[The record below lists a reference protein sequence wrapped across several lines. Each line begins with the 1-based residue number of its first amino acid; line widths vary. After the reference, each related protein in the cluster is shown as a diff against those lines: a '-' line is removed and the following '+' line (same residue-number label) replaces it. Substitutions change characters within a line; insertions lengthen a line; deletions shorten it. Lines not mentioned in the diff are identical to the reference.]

1 MAKKTK
7 IDYQAVLTA
16 AASGAIYT
24 LVTNAV
30 SKTSGKFAQ
39 KWNENKDEY
48 YSLGALALGT
58 GLLYFVPGK
67 KWTNAAGYGLIG
79 AGGAIAAQVV
89 SGAVSPTRSVESSD
103 GLINGLVRKFTG
115 KPKADSRKLLN
126 RVYATRP
133 SKGMLP
139 MGAKPGRVTPN
150 NYSAITNCEV
160 LGLN

>member
-1 MAKKTK
+1 MAKKMK

-16 AASGAIYT
+16 AASGAVYT

-30 SKTSGKFAQ
+30 SNTNGKFAQ

-48 YSLGALALGT
+48 FSLGALALGT
-58 GLLYFVPGK
+58 GLLYFIPNK

-89 SGAVSPTRSVESSD
+89 SSAVAPTKGLESD

-115 KPKADSRKLLN
+115 KKKPETGKLMN
-126 RVYATRP
+126 RLHATNSMR
-133 SKGMLP
+133 GIAA
-139 MGAKPGRVTPN
+139 GQRKPGKVMPN
-150 NYSAITNCEV
+150 NYAAINNCDI